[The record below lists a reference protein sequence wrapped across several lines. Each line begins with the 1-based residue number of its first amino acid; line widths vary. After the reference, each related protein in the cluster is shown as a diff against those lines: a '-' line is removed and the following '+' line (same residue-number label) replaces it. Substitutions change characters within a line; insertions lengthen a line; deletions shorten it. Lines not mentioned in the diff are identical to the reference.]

1 MDKNYQNKWTKE
13 NKDRI
18 SLNLPKG
25 YKEMLQ
31 LVSNETDQSIT
42 DWIKQAIEERAEAQK
57 GLFFVEHFNKR

>member
-1 MDKNYQNKWTKE
+1 MDPNYQNKWTKE

-31 LVSNETDQSIT
+31 QVSIETNQSIT

-57 GLFFVEHFNKR
+57 GLFFVEHFNKH